1 MNSFFRKLHWLT
13 ARRRKEAELE
23 EELRFHLDEDT
34 EERLGSGA
42 ATEDARNA
50 AYRELGN
57 TTLLREETRA
67 TWGWTLCE
75 QFLQDVRYALR
86 MIRGNPTFS
95 AMAILSL
102 ALGIGANT
110 AIFSFMDSILLRSLP
125 VNHPESLALLNWH
138 TQKGRNSVLFSGS
151 GSIWKDAKLGSTAGI
166 FPYPAFEAL
175 QGSSGAIF
183 SSVFAYYPLETA
195 HMMVKG
201 QAELAYGEYVSGEYF
216 HGLGVAPAAGRMIVA
231 DDDRAGA
238 TAVAVVSFA
247 FSQKHFGDPAQA
259 VGQTVQV
266 NGVPF
271 TVAGVAPPEFF
282 GVDPAAAP
290 AFYIPLHANLL
301 LETHIGP
308 NDGLAKQYLDPYYYW
323 IEMMGRLR
331 PGVSLPQA
339 QAALRPMFQQ
349 WVNNTARND
358 QERSNLPQLL
368 VREGA
373 SGLTSLRREYSKPL
387 YVLLGMVG
395 LILAI
400 ACANIAC
407 LLLARAAARRRE
419 IAVRLSIGG
428 KRWRII
434 RQLLTE
440 SVVLA
445 ILGGA
450 VSVIF
455 AVWGVRFITLLLA
468 NGQEDFTLR
477 ADLNWRVLGVALVL
491 SVFTGVLFGLAPAI
505 QSTRAGI
512 MPVLRQ
518 VRASEARSRLRISLG
533 KCLLGVQIALSLLL
547 LVGAGLFVRTLS
559 NLQSI
564 QLGFNRQNLLLFE
577 MNARE
582 AGHKDPEIVSW
593 YRDLQTRFS
602 AIPGVRTVSLSHMP
616 LVGRGSWFSGIAPVG
631 MRPSQKVESHILSV
645 GSGFLSTMQI
655 PLVAG
660 RDIDERDRQGSP
672 PVAIVNEAWAK
683 LYFGEDN
690 PIGRRIMFEEGSRLP
705 KREIE
710 IVGLARNARYGEALT
725 KPYPAVVYLPF
736 VQGSYF
742 PAEKMTFALR
752 TAGDPL
758 VHAKTVRDIVRQ
770 ADPRVPVA
778 DIRTQAAD
786 VDRTMNQE
794 IIFARLGSGFA
805 FLALA
810 IACVGLYGTM
820 SYTVARRTGEIGI
833 RMALGATS
841 HSVVW
846 MVLREVVA
854 LAAVG
859 LAIGVAACWSA
870 SQLVESFLFGL
881 KPHDPL
887 AMSIAAATLLAASL
901 AAGYAPAR
909 RASRIEPTTA
919 LRHE

>member
-1 MNSFFRKLHWLT
+1 MNAFFRKLRWLT
-13 ARRRKEAELE
+13 ARKRKEAELD

-34 EERLGSGA
+34 EERQA
-42 ATEDARNA
+42 AGVAADDARHA
-50 AYRELGN
+50 AQREFGN
-57 TTLLREETRA
+57 TTLMREETRSM
-67 TWGWTLCE
+67 WGWTLWE
-75 QFLQDVRYALR
+75 QFLQDIRYGLR

-125 VNHPESLALLNWH
+125 VSHPKSLALLNWH
-138 TQKGRNSVLFSGS
+138 VQKGRNSVLYTGS
-151 GSIWKDAKLGSTAGI
+151 GSIWKDPKLGSTAGI
-166 FPYPAFEAL
+166 FPYPAFEAF
-175 QGSSGAIF
+175 QKSSGPVF
-183 SSVFAYYPLETA
+183 STVFAYYPLETA

-201 QAELAYGEYVSGEYF
+201 RAELGYGEFVSGEYF
-216 HGLGVAPAAGRMIVA
+216 RGLGVAPAAGRLIVG
-231 DDDRAGA
+231 DDDHAGA
-238 TAVAVVSFA
+238 AAVAVLSFA
-247 FSQKHFGDPAQA
+247 FSQKHFGDAVQA
-259 VGQTVQV
+259 VGQTIRV

-271 TVAGVAPPEFF
+271 TVAGVTPPEFF
-282 GVDPAAAP
+282 GVDPAAVP

-308 NDGLAKQYLDPYYYW
+308 NDGLARQYLDQNYYW
-323 IEMMGRLR
+323 IEVMGRLR
-331 PGVSLPQA
+331 PGVSLNQA
-339 QAALRPMFQQ
+339 QGALGPMFHQ
-349 WVNNTARND
+349 WVNSTATNEK
-358 QERSNLPQLL
+358 ERSNLPQLL
-368 VREGA
+368 VLKGA
-373 SGLTSLRREYSKPL
+373 TGLTSLRREYSKPL
-387 YVLLGMVG
+387 YVLLAMVG
-395 LILAI
+395 SILAV

-428 KRWRII
+428 RRWRII

-445 ILGGA
+445 VLGGT
-450 VSVIF
+450 VSILF

-491 SVFTGVLFGLAPAI
+491 SVVTGVLFGLAPAI
-505 QSTRAGI
+505 QSTKAAI
-512 MPVLRQ
+512 MPALRQ

-564 QLGFNRQNLLLFE
+564 QLGFNRESLLLFE

-593 YRDLQTRFS
+593 YTDLQTRFS
-602 AIPGVRTVSLSHMP
+602 AIPGVRSVSLSHKP
-616 LVGRGSWFSGIAPVG
+616 LVGKGSWFSPIAPVG
-631 MRPSQKVESHILSV
+631 KQPDREVTSHILNA
-645 GSGFLSTMQI
+645 GPGFLSTMQI

-660 RDIDERDRQGSP
+660 RDFDKRDQPGSQ

-683 LYFGEDN
+683 LYFGEEN
-690 PIGRRIMFEEGSRLP
+690 PIGRRIMFQEGRQIN
-705 KREIE
+705 KRELE
-710 IVGLARNARYGEALT
+710 IVGVARNARYGESLT
-725 KPYPAVVYLPF
+725 HPYPAVVYVPF

-742 PAEKMTFALR
+742 PVEKMTFALR
-752 TAGDPL
+752 TTGDPL
-758 VHAKTVRDIVRQ
+758 VHAQTVRDIVRQ

-778 DIRTQAAD
+778 DIRTQSED
-786 VDRTMNQE
+786 VDRVMNQE

-805 FLALA
+805 LLALA

-833 RMALGATS
+833 RMALGATRR
-841 HSVVW
+841 SVVW

-859 LAIGVAACWSA
+859 LAIGGAACWSA
-870 SQLVESFLFGL
+870 SKLVESFLFGL

-887 AMSIAAATLLAASL
+887 AMSVAAATLLAASL

-909 RASRIEPTTA
+909 RASKIEPTAA